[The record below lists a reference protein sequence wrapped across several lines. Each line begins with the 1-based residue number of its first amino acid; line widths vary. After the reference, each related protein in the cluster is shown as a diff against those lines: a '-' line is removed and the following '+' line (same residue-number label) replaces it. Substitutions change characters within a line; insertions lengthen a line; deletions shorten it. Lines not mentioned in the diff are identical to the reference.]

1 MTDKLGSSSFP
12 GHEGIT
18 LGRPNIKKVQRM
30 TCGHSGEGEGEMHWE
45 IRADINTPSCV
56 KQIASGK

>member
-30 TCGHSGEGEGEMHWE
+30 TCGHRGVRGEWDKLGDEHQHIYITMDK
-45 IRADINTPSCV
+45 IYS
-56 KQIASGK
+56 